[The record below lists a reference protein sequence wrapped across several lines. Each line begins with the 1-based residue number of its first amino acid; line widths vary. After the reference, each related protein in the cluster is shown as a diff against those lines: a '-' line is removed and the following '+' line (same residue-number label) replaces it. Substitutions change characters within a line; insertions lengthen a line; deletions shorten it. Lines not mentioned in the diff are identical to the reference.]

1 MMIEA
6 VGGSALGGDRDW
18 GRGLRSPVVGMR
30 RVIGR
35 VKVGRGRGER
45 KGRQVG
51 QFERFLFSAEGSVNG
66 MRGGLFTVISILRG
80 VCYGRIVSS
89 GRGRVAHLRVTDDKP
104 GSRLP
109 LFPRQL
115 SCLASVCIDNSPLVS
130 ESPTLFLSLG
140 QSSHPWSFLPP
151 NQSIHPI
158 WLYAQPHL
166 PCLGILGHPLGE
178 TAGLENSLC
187 LPYQSFFPEAT
198 SCPSCVISGCGVT
211 SLVHRTQLSGT
222 GDRRPIEYSC
232 RPLVES
238 V

>member
-6 VGGSALGGDRDW
+6 VGGRGLGGDGDGR
-18 GRGLRSPVVGMR
+18 RGLRSPVVGMR
-30 RVIGR
+30 GVIGR

-89 GRGRVAHLRVTDDKP
+89 GRGRVTHLRVTDDKP

-115 SCLASVCIDNSPLVS
+115 SCLASVCIDNRPLVS
-130 ESPTLFLSLG
+130 I
-140 QSSHPWSFLPP
+140 SH
-151 NQSIHPI
+151 SISR
-158 WLYAQPHL
+158 
-166 PCLGILGHPLGE
+166 LGE
-178 TAGLENSLC
+178 TAGLANSLVC
-187 LPYQSFFPEAT
+187 RTTHSSGKLPLLPLASSRAAALRA
-198 SCPSCVISGCGVT
+198 SCIGHSS
-211 SLVHRTQLSGT
+211 R
-222 GDRRPIEYSC
+222 E
-232 RPLVES
+232 
-238 V
+238 